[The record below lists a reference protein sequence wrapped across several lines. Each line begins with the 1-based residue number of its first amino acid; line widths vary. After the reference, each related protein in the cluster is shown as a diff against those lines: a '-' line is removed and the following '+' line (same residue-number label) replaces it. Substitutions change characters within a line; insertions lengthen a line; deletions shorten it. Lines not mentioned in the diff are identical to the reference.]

1 MPDSQRPSGG
11 PGPYDGWDLDGLLSG
26 ENVMVPEGMRPV
38 ARTLDALRVAPM
50 RAELAA
56 EEAARTAFRQIM
68 LSGGSGQAWP
78 VAGTDDSRTLVLASR
93 AADGGPRS
101 ASGPHRHRRPP
112 RRAPWQAKALVGAAA
127 AVVIVGATVLVST
140 LSSSGGHPGQSAH
153 SAAAASATSASSR
166 AGSPGLEGT
175 GATEPTAKPTPT
187 AAQRSGTGAG
197 TGPEPG
203 ALCRQYFASSM
214 HQEPAKYQLFQ
225 QLSTLAGGSTNVV
238 NYCLDVLQPWSALPQ
253 EPGNYPGVAGP
264 GSLSPGDLPGSS
276 GVNRS
281 PGHGETGNAGPG
293 NAGNGN
299 AGTGNAGTGNAGNG
313 NSQDGNSPA
322 SGKP

>member
-1 MPDSQRPSGG
+1 MSDSQRPNGG

-26 ENVMVPEGMRPV
+26 ENVTLPEGMRPV

-68 LSGGSGQAWP
+68 SGGSGQAWP

-93 AADGGPRS
+93 AADGGPRP
-101 ASGPHRHRRPP
+101 ASGPHRHRRPS
-112 RRAPWQAKALVGAAA
+112 RRASWQAKALVGAAA

-140 LSSSGGHPGQSAH
+140 LSGAGGHPGQSVH

-166 AGSPGLEGT
+166 AGSPGLEGS
-175 GATEPTAKPTPT
+175 GAKEPTAKPTAT
-187 AAQRSGTGAG
+187 AAQQSGTGAG
-197 TGPEPG
+197 AGSEPG
-203 ALCRQYFASSM
+203 ALCRQYFASFM
-214 HQEPAKYQLFQ
+214 HQEPAKHQLFQ
-225 QLSTLAGGSTNVV
+225 QLSTLAGGSANVV

-264 GSLSPGDLPGSS
+264 GPLSPGDSPGSS
-276 GVNRS
+276 GVNQS
-281 PGHGETGNAGPG
+281 LGHGGNGNVGAGNAGSG
-293 NAGNGN
+293 NAGS
-299 AGTGNAGTGNAGNG
+299 G
-313 NSQDGNSPA
+313 NSQGRNSPA
-322 SGKP
+322 FGKP

>member
-1 MPDSQRPSGG
+1 LSDFGVLDDDMPDSQRPNGG

-26 ENVMVPEGMRPV
+26 ENVTVPEGMRPV
-38 ARTLDALRVAPM
+38 ARTLDALRFAPM

-78 VAGTDDSRTLVLASR
+78 VAGTDDSRTLVLASG
-93 AADGGPRS
+93 AADGEPRP
-101 ASGPHRHRRPP
+101 ASGSHRHRRPS

-140 LSSSGGHPGQSAH
+140 LSNSGGHPGQSAH
-153 SAAAASATSASSR
+153 SAAAASTTSASSR

-175 GATEPTAKPTPT
+175 GAKEPTAKPTPA

-197 TGPEPG
+197 TGSEPG
-203 ALCRQYFASSM
+203 ALCRQYFASFM
-214 HQEPAKYQLFQ
+214 HQEPVKHQLFQ
-225 QLSTLAGGSTNVV
+225 QLSTLAGGSTNAV
-238 NYCLDVLQPWSALPQ
+238 NYCLHVLQPWSALPQ

-264 GSLSPGDLPGSS
+264 GSLSPGDSSGSS
-276 GVNRS
+276 GMSGS
-281 PGHGETGNAGPG
+281 PGHSGNG

-299 AGTGNAGTGNAGNG
+299 GQGR
-313 NSQDGNSPA
+313 NSPG

>member
-1 MPDSQRPSGG
+1 LSDFGVLDDDMPDSQRPSGG

-68 LSGGSGQAWP
+68 LSGGSGRAWP

-93 AADGGPRS
+93 AADGGPRP

-140 LSSSGGHPGQSAH
+140 LSSSSGHPGQSAH

-175 GATEPTAKPTPT
+175 GAKEPTAKPTPT
-187 AAQRSGTGAG
+187 AARRSGTGAG
-197 TGPEPG
+197 APEPG
-203 ALCRQYFASSM
+203 ALCRQYFASFM
-214 HQEPAKYQLFQ
+214 HQEPAKHQLFQ

-238 NYCLDVLQPWSALPQ
+238 NYCLNVLQPWSALPQ

-264 GSLSPGDLPGSS
+264 GSVAPGDSPGS
-276 GVNRS
+276 GGVSRS
-281 PGHGETGNAGPG
+281 PGHGGNG

-299 AGTGNAGTGNAGNG
+299 AGTGNTGT
-313 NSQDGNSPA
+313 GNSPA
-322 SGKP
+322 FGKP

>member
-1 MPDSQRPSGG
+1 MSDSQRPNGG

-26 ENVMVPEGMRPV
+26 ENVTLPEGMRPV

-68 LSGGSGQAWP
+68 SGGSGQAWP

-93 AADGGPRS
+93 AADDGPR
-101 ASGPHRHRRPP
+101 PHRHRRPS
-112 RRAPWQAKALVGAAA
+112 RRASWQAKALVGAAA

-140 LSSSGGHPGQSAH
+140 LSGSGGHPGQSAH

-175 GATEPTAKPTPT
+175 GAKEPTAKPTPT
-187 AAQRSGTGAG
+187 AAQQSGTGAG
-197 TGPEPG
+197 AAPEPG
-203 ALCRQYFASSM
+203 ALCRQYFASFM
-214 HQEPAKYQLFQ
+214 HQEPAKHQLFQ
-225 QLSTLAGGSTNVV
+225 QLSTLAGGSANVV

-253 EPGNYPGVAGP
+253 EPGNYPGVGGLP
-264 GSLSPGDLPGSS
+264 SLPSSDSQGSSRSQGSNGSS
-276 GVNRS
+276 GSNQMSQPQGRD
-281 PGHGETGNAGPG
+281 GNA
-293 NAGNGN
+293 NAGNDQG
-299 AGTGNAGTGNAGNG
+299 
-313 NSQDGNSPA
+313 GNSP
-322 SGKP
+322 GVGGP

>member
-1 MPDSQRPSGG
+1 LSDFGVLDDDMSDSQRPNGG

-26 ENVMVPEGMRPV
+26 ENVTLPEGMRPV

-68 LSGGSGQAWP
+68 LSGGTGQAWP

-93 AADGGPRS
+93 AADGGPRP

-140 LSSSGGHPGQSAH
+140 LSGAGGHPGQSVH

-166 AGSPGLEGT
+166 AGSPGLEGS
-175 GATEPTAKPTPT
+175 GAKEPTAKPTAT
-187 AAQRSGTGAG
+187 AAQQSGTGAG
-197 TGPEPG
+197 AGSEPG
-203 ALCRQYFASSM
+203 ALCRQYFASFM
-214 HQEPAKYQLFQ
+214 HQEPAKHQLFQ
-225 QLSTLAGGSTNVV
+225 QLSTLAGGSANVV

-264 GSLSPGDLPGSS
+264 GPLSPGDSPGSS
-276 GVNRS
+276 GVNQS
-281 PGHGETGNAGPG
+281 PGHGGNGNVGAGNAGSG
-293 NAGNGN
+293 NAGS
-299 AGTGNAGTGNAGNG
+299 A
-313 NSQDGNSPA
+313 NSQGRNSPA
-322 SGKP
+322 FGKP

>member
-1 MPDSQRPSGG
+1 MSDSQRPNGG

-26 ENVMVPEGMRPV
+26 ENVTLPEGMRPV

-68 LSGGSGQAWP
+68 LSGGTGQAWP

-93 AADGGPRS
+93 AADGGPRP
-101 ASGPHRHRRPP
+101 ASGPHRHRRPS

-140 LSSSGGHPGQSAH
+140 LSGSGGHPGQSAH
-153 SAAAASATSASSR
+153 SSAAASTTSASSR

-175 GATEPTAKPTPT
+175 GAKEPTAKPTPT
-187 AAQRSGTGAG
+187 AAHQSGTGAG

-203 ALCRQYFASSM
+203 ALCRQYFASFM
-214 HQEPAKYQLFQ
+214 HQEPAKHQLFQ
-225 QLSTLAGGSTNVV
+225 QLSALAGGSVNVV

-253 EPGNYPGVAGP
+253 EPGNYPGVGGLP
-264 GSLSPGDLPGSS
+264 SLPSSDSQGSSRSQGSNGSLGSNQMS
-276 GVNRS
+276 QPQGRD
-281 PGHGETGNAGPG
+281 GNA
-293 NAGNGN
+293 NAGNDQG
-299 AGTGNAGTGNAGNG
+299 
-313 NSQDGNSPA
+313 GNSP
-322 SGKP
+322 GVGGP